1 MDENAESFG
10 PDARDDFAA
19 TGAAARALSAT
30 LGQGLRRALEQAAL
44 GGDRLSDS
52 LRRVGADMARTA
64 LRSAL
69 SPVQSAVG
77 AGVSGLMERGAAA
90 LVGAQAFGDGAAF
103 SAGRVRAFAQGGVVQ
118 GAHAFP
124 LKGGVGVL
132 GEAGPEAI
140 LPLERGADGR
150 LGVRGG
156 GAGRVQVTINIA
168 TPDVAG
174 FERSRPQVAAAVARA
189 VDAAR
194 RRM

>member
-1 MDENAESFG
+1 
-10 PDARDDFAA
+10 
-19 TGAAARALSAT
+19 
-30 LGQGLRRALEQAAL
+30 
-44 GGDRLSDS
+44 
-52 LRRVGADMARTA
+52 MARMA

-69 SPVQSAVG
+69 TPVQSAVG

-90 LVGAQAFGDGAAF
+90 LVGASVFCDGAAF
-103 SAGRVRAFAQGGVVQ
+103 SAGRVRAFAQGGVVH

-124 LKGGVGVL
+124 LRGGVGVL

-156 GAGRVQVTINIA
+156 GIGRVHVTVNVTTQDA
-168 TPDVAG
+168 SS

-189 VDAAR
+189 VDVAR